1 MPTVRRVW
9 KAPAETFFLQHR
21 ASTGLPPHVASF
33 DEASSPIKRTDST
46 GAARLARSPLTPLS
60 LLSPPKLTHK
70 LSGGGTD
77 TFGNIEPRFTG
88 ASASNSS
95 STSKFVPA
103 QAQGA
108 LQEPPLLKIKK
119 VSSAT
124 NVSAPPATLSKF
136 SSHANFETAD
146 RAFESETEEIK
157 EEEEIVKV
165 IKEEEVESEEESAR
179 DLKQIVRLQM
189 SASTKKEALL

>member
-9 KAPAETFFLQHR
+9 NAPAETFYIESR
-21 ASTGLPPHVASF
+21 ASTAAAAHANV
-33 DEASSPIKRTDST
+33 DKIDSPIKRADST
-46 GAARLARSPLTPLS
+46 GASQLSRSPLTPLS

-88 ASASNSS
+88 GNASNSS
-95 STSKFVPA
+95 STGKFIPA
-103 QAQGA
+103 HIQST
-108 LQEPPLLKIKK
+108 LQEPPVLKIKK

-124 NVSAPPATLSKF
+124 SVSAPPATLSKF

-165 IKEEEVESEEESAR
+165 IKEEEVESEEESGR
-179 DLKQIVRLQM
+179 DLKQIVPLQL
-189 SASTKKEALL
+189 SASAKKEVLL